1 MSSFYGKGRQG
12 RQGGWPGGGRMPG
25 EAHNLTGMTTVEE
38 ILKRR
43 MRRSAPKEKRPASC
57 RDMAALAVPFLW
69 ALVCPVDRAVA
80 FLHLPVSW
88 LAEGLLWL
96 TALAFATAAIFSPRE
111 DVISWEDVPE
121 PWQRYLFFTAVGAAL
136 AGVAVLWLSGA
147 GFSVFLDLALA
158 ALTLLWLALPFPVLA
173 GSRGALQ
180 LLLFAMRIG
189 MVWWTAMFLLLFVR
203 DGATGLMQG
212 SLPVGA
218 LSFLGLTYWW
228 FLSSAN
234 RLLSDETGAWP
245 PLQPGWQRR
254 YWLGLALSFCLAL
267 LWVLTGFT
275 NDGNGLYGG
284 VPYQRSFPFYDVAAL
299 LEPMAFSEGSFFLL
313 HAIPWQA
320 FFSPGEGSLARLSVV
335 HWLGLLSL
343 AVAAAGFFA
352 AFYAGMVPCLMRIVA
367 PAAFAVAL
375 AMLCRIAAAWR
386 MFAGFDWQAEAGL
399 PGGVDEVVLSGQHWL
414 ALCCALAAAC
424 LAAVLWRITPACRR
438 KARAGG
444 VQAG

>member
-1 MSSFYGKGRQG
+1 MRQD
-12 RQGGWPGGGRMPG
+12 GWPGDGRMIQ

-43 MRRSAPKEKRPASC
+43 MRLSAPKEKQPASR
-57 RDMAALAVPFLW
+57 RDMAALAIPFLW

-80 FLHLPVSW
+80 FLHLPISW

-121 PWQRYLFFTAVGAAL
+121 PWQRCLFFTAVGVAL
-136 AGVAVLWLSGA
+136 AGVAVLWLSGT

-158 ALTLLWLALPFPVLA
+158 ALTLLWLALPFPVLT

-180 LLLFAMRIG
+180 LLLSAMRVG
-189 MVWWTAMFLLLFVR
+189 MVWWTAMFLLFFVR
-203 DGATGLMQG
+203 DGAAGLMQG
-212 SLPVGA
+212 SLPVSA

-234 RLLSDETGAWP
+234 RLLSDATGAWP
-245 PLQPGWQRR
+245 PLQPGWRRR

-275 NDGNGLYGG
+275 NDGNGWYGG
-284 VPYQRSFPFYDVAAL
+284 VPYCRSFPFYDVAAL

-313 HAIPWQA
+313 HALPWQA
-320 FFSPGEGSLARLSVV
+320 LFSPRGGSLAQLSGV
-335 HWLGLLSL
+335 HWLGLFSL

-352 AFYAGMVPCLMRIVA
+352 ALYAGMVPCLMRIVA
-367 PAAFAVAL
+367 PVALAVAL
-375 AMLCRIAAAWR
+375 AMLWRIVVA
-386 MFAGFDWQAEAGL
+386 WQAFSGFSWEAEGGL
-399 PGGVDEVVLSGQHWL
+399 PGGVDEVVLAGQHWP
-414 ALCCALAAAC
+414 AFCCALVAAC
-424 LAAVLWRITPACRR
+424 LAAVLWRITLPCRG
-438 KARAGG
+438 KVRAGNG
-444 VQAG
+444 QTG